1 MIKSVTTLTF
11 ILIML
16 STSILKAQDFQG
28 QATYE
33 SKTNM
38 SDGIKIESPGMTPE
52 MKAQFEEK
60 MKKAFEKSYTLTFN
74 KSESVYEEPQKL
86 EAPSGSSDGMM
97 VKTVTSGDGKLYK
110 NVKDKKMISEEDS
123 FGKEFLITDSL
134 PNWNWKLQNETKKI
148 GEYTCYKAISVIP
161 VTQEDKDAYEKQM
174 KEKSEST
181 TQFMYIE
188 EPKERIIT
196 VWYTPEIPVSQG
208 PGAFWGLPG
217 LILEVNDD
225 KTVILCSKIVLN
237 PKEKLTIKMPKNG
250 KKVTKKEYDIL
261 IEKQFEQMKDSN
273 GNIHIQI
280 GN

>member
-1 MIKSVTTLTF
+1 
-11 ILIML
+11 ML
-16 STSILKAQDFQG
+16 SSSILKAQDFQG

-38 SDGIKIESPGMTPE
+38 KDDVKIESPGMTPE
-52 MKAQFEEK
+52 MKTKLEER

-74 KSESVYEEPQKL
+74 KVESVYEEPQKL
-86 EAPSGSSDGMM
+86 EAPSGSGNGMM
-97 VKTVTSGDGKLYK
+97 IKTITSGDGKIYK
-110 NVKDKKMISEEDS
+110 NVKDKKMISEED
-123 FGKEFLITDSL
+123 FLGEEFLITDSL

-148 GEYTCYKAISVIP
+148 GEYTCYKAISVTP
-161 VTQEDKDAYEKQM
+161 VTKEDKDAYEKQM
-174 KEKSEST
+174 KGKSENA
-181 TQFMYIE
+181 TQFMYIA

-208 PGAFWGLPG
+208 PASFWGLPG
-217 LILEVNDD
+217 LILEVNND

-237 PKEKLTIKMPKNG
+237 PKEKLAIKMPKNG
-250 KKVTKKEYDIL
+250 KRVTKKEYDIL
-261 IEKQFEQMKDSN
+261 IEKQFEHMKDSK